1 MTFQICVTL
10 QWYISKNRFN
20 SCWDKVLFDN
30 NFLNG
35 IFCCPQT
42 NNECIE
48 KAGACV
54 PDGPRAPSIDDSPF
68 ETNVMAF
75 V

>member
-10 QWYISKNRFN
+10 QWYISKSRFN

-54 PDGPRAPSIDDSPF
+54 PDGPRAPSIDDPSF